1 MELRHIKFLIFILL
15 FSNFTANAQMQAYFN
30 QKTQLRNM
38 TESWEL
44 VTTAVSGTFLETPGK
59 PISVLSV
66 H

>member
-15 FSNFTANAQMQAYFN
+15 FSNFTANAQMQAFFN

-38 TESWEL
+38 TERLEL
-44 VTTAVSGTFLETPGK
+44 DTTSVSGTFLETSDK
-59 PISVLSV
+59 PMDVLSV